1 MPQPSTF
8 LKTLSLWTV
17 LSAFIISGCTGSK
30 QSLESESSSTQPD
43 TEMTKEGHAL
53 PSELNRLVPNP
64 ITEEISP
71 TFFNAVDQGSRTMS
85 GMPGNDYWQQ
95 WTNYDINVELVP
107 ADTLIKGSST
117 ITYHNNSPDTLN
129 QVFLELSQNMHKEGT
144 VRNEA
149 SEVTGGINLQNVAAK
164 GTDLGQ
170 MQSSQAT
177 QGYYVDGTLMVLRP
191 GSVLTPG
198 DSIDIQIDWNFK
210 IPQQGASGRMG
221 YSKDNLYYIAYWYPQ
236 MRVYDDV
243 NGWFTDQFKGNAEF
257 YHGFGNYNVDIT
269 VPEQWMV
276 GSTGQ
281 LTNSGEVLKEKIH
294 QRLQKGHNSDEVVP
308 VVTEED
314 FGEVT
319 QSTDSEKTTWNFKAN
334 NVRDFA
340 FSVTKASKWDATRS
354 NIGDPDN
361 DGETDYVN
369 INAIYRSSAPLWT
382 DGAKFTS
389 HAISELS
396 KITGMA
402 YPWPHMTSVE
412 GGGIIGG
419 GMEFPM
425 MTIVGD
431 YNGQSSQS
439 LYGVIAH
446 ELAHMWVPMQVST
459 NERRYAWMDEGTT
472 TFNEAQSKKAYYPN
486 GSFKQSDFQ
495 TYLRIVGS
503 GLEGP
508 IMRWSD
514 YHYNSFAYG
523 IASYPKPASVLVALR
538 GVLGEETFEE
548 AYHTFLDR
556 WRYKHPY
563 PWDMFN
569 TFEDVSGRDLDWFW
583 RSWYFETWK
592 LDQAVGSVQASDD
605 GTDIVI
611 EDHGQV
617 PMPATVEITLADG
630 STVTRAI
637 PVDTW
642 LKGKTKTI
650 LTIDQ
655 ESEVTKVIID
665 PEIKFPDA
673 DRTNNSWEK

>member
-1 MPQPSTF
+1 M
-8 LKTLSLWTV
+8 TV
-17 LSAFIISGCTGSK
+17 ISAFVISGCTGSK
-30 QSLESESSSTQPD
+30 QTTTSDTPSTQPD
-43 TEMTKEGHAL
+43 TAMIQEGHAL
-53 PSELNRLVPNP
+53 PSEMNRLVPNP
-64 ITEEISP
+64 ITNEISP
-71 TFFNAVDQGSRTMS
+71 TFFRAVDQETRTMS
-85 GMPGNDYWQQ
+85 GVPGKDYWQQ
-95 WTNYDINVELVP
+95 WTNYDIDVELIP

-129 QVFLELSQNMHKEGT
+129 QVFLELSQNMHKEGG

-149 SEVTGGINLQNVAAK
+149 TEITGGINLHNVSTK
-164 GTDLGQ
+164 GTQLGE
-170 MQSSQAT
+170 MQSSRAA

-191 GSVLTPG
+191 GSVLAPG
-198 DSIDIQIDWNFK
+198 DSIDIRIDWDFK

-221 YSKDNLYYIAYWYPQ
+221 YSQDNLYYIAYWYPQ

-276 GSTGQ
+276 ASTGQ
-281 LTNSGEVLKEKIH
+281 LTNSADVLKENIH
-294 QRLQKGHNSDEVVP
+294 EQLQKGHNSDEVVS
-308 VVTEED
+308 VVTEKD
-314 FGEVT
+314 FGNVT
-319 QSTDSEKTTWNFKAN
+319 KSTDKETTTWNFKAHK
-334 NVRDFA
+334 VRDFA
-340 FSVTKASKWDATRS
+340 FSVTKESKWDATRS
-354 NIGDPDN
+354 NIGDPDG
-361 DGETDYVN
+361 DGETNYVN

-396 KITGMA
+396 EITGMA

-425 MTIVGD
+425 ITIIGA
-431 YNGQSSQS
+431 YNNRSPQS
-439 LYGVIAH
+439 LYAVIAH
-446 ELAHMWVPMQVST
+446 ELAHMWVPMQVSS

-472 TFNEAQSKKAYYPN
+472 TFNEAQSKKDYYPN
-486 GSFKQSDFQ
+486 GNFEQTDFQ

-514 YHYNSFAYG
+514 YHYNGFAYG

-538 GVLGEETFEE
+538 GVLGEETFEK

-592 LDQAVGSVQASDD
+592 LDQAVGSVQLSED
-605 GTDIVI
+605 GTKIVI

-630 STVTRAI
+630 TTVSREI
-637 PVDTW
+637 PVETW
-642 LKGKTKTI
+642 LKGATQKV
-650 LTIDQ
+650 LSIDNA
-655 ESEVTKVIID
+655 SEVTQVVID
-665 PEIKFPDA
+665 PEMKFPDA
-673 DRTNNSWEK
+673 NRTNNSWQK